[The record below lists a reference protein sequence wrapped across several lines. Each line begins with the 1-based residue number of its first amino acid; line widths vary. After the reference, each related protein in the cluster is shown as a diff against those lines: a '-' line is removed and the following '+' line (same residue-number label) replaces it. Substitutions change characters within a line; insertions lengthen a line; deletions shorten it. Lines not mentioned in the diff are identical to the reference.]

1 MKKIFFSLM
10 LAITATM
17 FVSAE
22 TLYCQMPYDWWWAG
36 DDQGNHAAI
45 SLYAYG
51 EGGVQNAEWPG
62 VLMTEV
68 DEANHIWSIEA
79 DLSAYTH
86 VIFAR
91 SCKEN
96 NDNWGA
102 KTGDLLL
109 SERGENDMYVITSA
123 SAVWGDPGCE
133 GYWSVYGSEPI
144 APTYVTRHIFVDNQT
159 GWAEFD
165 LYAWGASE
173 IFGGWPGNT
182 NPATV
187 TVDGVIYLDYVY
199 EGAEGIPAEYHLI
212 FHNNVGEGV
221 EGDMRQLYDVTEAR
235 DYYLLVTAD
244 AVTEVQPTAVE
255 EVAVKANASVKK
267 IVNGQLVIM
276 REGKAFN
283 ALGAE
288 MK

>member
-1 MKKIFFSLM
+1 MKKITSLLFM
-10 LAITATM
+10 VFAAMTM
-17 FVSAE
+17 NAK
-22 TLYCQMPYDWWWAG
+22 TIYCQMPYDWWWANDG
-36 DDQGNHAAI
+36 EKTAAI

-51 EGGVQNAEWPG
+51 EGDPNAEWPG
-62 VLMTEV
+62 QLMSEV
-68 DEANHIWSIEA
+68 DALNHIWSIDIELG
-79 DLSAYTH
+79 DYTSI
-86 VIFAR
+86 IFAR
-91 SCKEN
+91 SSSD

-102 KTGDLLL
+102 QTGDLPIN
-109 SERGENDMYVITSA
+109 EIGENDMYIITSA
-123 SAVWGDPGCE
+123 SARWAGEEQVCE